1 VLLVH
6 KQRVKPPECAP
17 SFPQLKLCNQTL
29 TFKEKTTFLGLT
41 FDKYLK
47 WDFHINSLIA
57 RCEKDLNLLRTIKG
71 KEWGTDKKIVTGAYR
86 STRTIALQAECGEL
100 PLNYQREIN

>member
-1 VLLVH
+1 VLLVY
-6 KQRVKPPECAP
+6 KQRVKPPECSP

-29 TFKEKTTFLGLT
+29 TYNEKATFLGLT
-41 FDKYLK
+41 FDKYL
-47 WDFHINSLIA
+47 
-57 RCEKDLNLLRTIKG
+57 TIKG
-71 KEWGTDKKIVTGAYR
+71 KEWGTDKKCLHKIYQSLIKSKLDYGTLRIVTGAYR